1 MGDKQCE
8 IMMRFEDVFG
18 CGSPMRETGE
28 NKSLYLCLCA
38 LVCFKTG
45 GKHRKEGP
53 DVLVDWGT
61 CDSFLKCVF
70 LYPAATVHMS
80 SSYLAHVFP
89 HCSSAVCDY
98 PAAFNTCS
106 SHRENTPLS
115 LEDDEGVGSAAS

>member
-1 MGDKQCE
+1 MWITNEGNGGEQE
-8 IMMRFEDVFG
+8 LVF
-18 CGSPMRETGE
+18 MFV
-28 NKSLYLCLCA
+28 CLGVGGA
-38 LVCFKTG
+38 G